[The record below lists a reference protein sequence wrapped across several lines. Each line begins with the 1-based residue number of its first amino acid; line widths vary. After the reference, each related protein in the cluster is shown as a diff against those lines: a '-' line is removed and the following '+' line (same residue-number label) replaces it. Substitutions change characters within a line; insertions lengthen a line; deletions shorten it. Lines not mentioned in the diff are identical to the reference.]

1 MKTYAAPTLLLCGG
15 FAILAAPALAATPKT
30 DEDLAELIEHIQT
43 CVEEAGQTSNDGKE
57 SNAAVLAGCAA
68 KADLRAQANS
78 GIKTVLTTKIVAQ
91 VPTQDWS
98 PSERA
103 SFQDQTQ
110 AAMTAAVNANQRY
123 ALASATAAPSA
134 RYELIATIAY
144 RSTGHGNRQLDQWIN
159 QPKKIHLTLELRDAL
174 GVTPPSRREMVIQ
187 LLPQVRPR
195 NASIRNSDWFFKAG
209 ETLEAAS
216 KQLLEQRQD
225 NPRLAKLERSS
236 NGKLQINSAAY
247 QNITIS
253 SWMVLIPETLD
264 VTGTSWQL
272 ARPSAAQRFTGTQ
285 AEMLIDPANGDTR
298 QCAESGCLAWIP

>member
-1 MKTYAAPTLLLCGG
+1 MKIYAAPTLLLCSG
-15 FAILAAPALAATPKT
+15 FAILAAPALAAAPKT
-30 DEDLAELIEHIQT
+30 DEDLVELIERIQA
-43 CVEEAGQTSNDGKE
+43 CVDEAGQTSNGGKE
-57 SNAAVLAGCAA
+57 SNAAVLTGCAA

-78 GIKTVLTTKIVAQ
+78 GIKTLLTTKIVAQ

-103 SFQDQTQ
+103 SFQDQAQ
-110 AAMTAAVNANQRY
+110 AAMTSAVNANPRY
-123 ALASATAAPSA
+123 ALASSSAALSA

-159 QPKKIHLTLELRDAL
+159 QPKKIQLTLELRDVL
-174 GVTPPSRREMVIQ
+174 GVTPPSRREMLIQ
-187 LLPQVRPR
+187 LSPQVRAR

-225 NPRLAKLERSS
+225 SPRLAKLERSS

-247 QNITIS
+247 QNISIS
-253 SWMVLIPETLD
+253 SWMVLIPESLD
-264 VTGTSWQL
+264 VTGTTWQL
-272 ARPSAAQRFTGTQ
+272 ARPTAAQRFTSTQ
-285 AEMLIDPANGDTR
+285 AELLIDPANGDTR

>member
-15 FAILAAPALAATPKT
+15 FAILAAPALAAAPRT
-30 DEDLAELIEHIQT
+30 DEDLAELIEHVQT
-43 CVEEAGQTSNDGKE
+43 CVEEAGQTSNSGKE

-78 GIKTVLTTKIVAQ
+78 GIKTLLTTKIVAQ

-123 ALASATAAPSA
+123 ALASSSAALSA

-159 QPKKIHLTLELRDAL
+159 QPKKIQLTLELRDAL
-174 GVTPPSRREMVIQ
+174 GVTPPSRREMLIQ
-187 LLPQVRPR
+187 LLPQVRAR

-216 KQLLEQRQD
+216 TQLLEQRQD
-225 NPRLAKLERSS
+225 SPRLAKLERSS

-247 QNITIS
+247 QNINIS
-253 SWMVLIPETLD
+253 SWMVLIPESLD

-272 ARPSAAQRFTGTQ
+272 ARPTAAQRFTSAQ
-285 AEMLIDPANGDTR
+285 AELLIDPANGDTR